1 MTDTGIPEIDDAFAY
16 MTTQINEATTRS
28 RLRQARIELEK
39 DLASDREFIAKK
51 DDLP

>member
-16 MTTQINEATTRS
+16 MTTQVNQATTRL
-28 RLRQARIELEK
+28 RIRQARLALEK
-39 DLASDREFIAKK
+39 DLASDRDLLANK